1 MADCHVWKRNIRAA
15 VLLED
20 AAVVM
25 APCGTM
31 APCNLGGCV
40 GIIRR
45 EDVRAA
51 CLCCCWPERASSIFE
66 NAGAQWHSLE

>member
-1 MADCHVWKRNIRAA
+1 MADCHAWKRNIRAA
-15 VLLED
+15 VLLEE

-66 NAGAQWHSLE
+66 DAGAQWHSLE

>member
-1 MADCHVWKRNIRAA
+1 MADCHAWKRNIRAA
-15 VLLED
+15 VLLEE

-45 EDVRAA
+45 EDVRPPVLLLAVTGV
-51 CLCCCWPERASSIFE
+51 F
-66 NAGAQWHSLE
+66 NF